1 MRKAI
6 GFNVGVLV
14 IAMVFASGTA
24 FAGNEATGNAAPSG
38 PHWNINIIGHPK
50 GKSIGGDY
58 SSGHSIMIPLR
69 NTRETAPLICTDLQ
83 DVNGVH
89 VTPIKPPEPYD
100 GNYEPAG
107 AKIYFVLGDHF
118 EILDRD
124 ATDPDGAKIMVPV
137 GTTETGGTV
146 VKFDVYI
153 RVLGKPNQ
161 CMKIDTYFFDSY
173 NQLWLQTGTVSVY
186 RQKGKSTFVTAN
198 ELFTICEYDPL
209 TGKCSNVL
217 TAFDNAFL
225 NYYWLWDVVN
235 NGTRLLQMRL
245 YPR

>member
-6 GFNVGVLV
+6 GFNVTVLV
-14 IAMVFASGTA
+14 IAMVFTTGTA
-24 FAGNEATGNAAPSG
+24 FAGKAATGNAAPSG

-50 GKSIGGDY
+50 GGIGGDD

-69 NTRETAPLICTDLQ
+69 NTQTAPLICTDLQ
-83 DVNGVH
+83 DVNGVQ
-89 VTPIKPPEPYD
+89 VTPTNPIAPYE
-100 GNYEPAG
+100 GNYEPTG
-107 AKIYFVLGDHF
+107 AKIYFRLGDHF

-124 ATDPDGAKIMVPV
+124 ATDGNGATIMVPV
-137 GTTETGGTV
+137 DYNSTTHEAV

-161 CMKIDTYFFDSY
+161 CMKINTFFYDSY

-186 RQKGKSTFVTAN
+186 RTKGKSTFVTAN
-198 ELFTICEYDPL
+198 ELFTICEWTA
-209 TGKCSNVL
+209 TGCSNVL
-217 TAFDNAFL
+217 SAFDNGFQS
-225 NYYWLWDVVN
+225 YFWLWDVNN

-245 YPR
+245 YPK